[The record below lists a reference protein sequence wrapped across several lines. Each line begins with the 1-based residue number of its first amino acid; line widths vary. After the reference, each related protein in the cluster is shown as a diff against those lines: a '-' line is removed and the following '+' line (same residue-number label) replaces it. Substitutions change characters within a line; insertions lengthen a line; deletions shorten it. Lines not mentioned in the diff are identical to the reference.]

1 MTNLEWALACAARG
15 WLVFP
20 SEGKRPLIR
29 WSVGSTTDPD
39 TIAAWFTQWPNA
51 DVCIKTG
58 VGSGLVVVD
67 WDAYKQEGMPEW
79 PLDPKPGQ
87 TYTVKTPKG
96 GYHFYYQHPGWP
108 VANSAGALAEYVDVR
123 GDGGMVVAY
132 QPWADLPLAPLPEGW
147 AHKRVSPL
155 VDPNVSLEPANPF
168 TPSKNHAWANNIYK
182 LALAEIG
189 GAPEGKR
196 NFILYAQA
204 SDVYRLVWGGRLDKD
219 EVTNEMAQR
228 AYENGME
235 PQEIAATLTSAMRNA
250 ASKYGKDTV

>member
-1 MTNLEWALACAARG
+1 MTNLEWALACAARK

-20 SEGKRPLIR
+20 SEGKRPLVR
-29 WSVGSTTDPD
+29 WSVSATLDPD
-39 TIAAWFTQWPNA
+39 TITEWYTRWPEA

-58 VGSGLVVVD
+58 VGSNLVVVD
-67 WDAYKQEGMPEW
+67 WDVYKAGEDAVW
-79 PLDPKPGQ
+79 PLGSPPD
-87 TYTVKTPKG
+87 TYTAYTPKG
-96 GYHFYYQHPGWP
+96 GIHWYFTHPGYP

-132 QPWADLPLAPLPEGW
+132 QEVQPRPLRPIPEEWAA
-147 AHKRVSPL
+147 KRVSPL
-155 VDPNVSLEPANPF
+155 VDPNVSLEPVNPF
-168 TPSKNHAWANNIYK
+168 VPSKNHAWANNLYK
-182 LALAEIG
+182 LALAEIR

-219 EVTNEMAQR
+219 TVTNEMAQT

-250 ASKYGKDTV
+250 ASKYGKDNA